1 MVTPVRML
9 DRLCACWLVL
19 ALVWTQTNSD
29 ETEQPQQPQQP
40 PQPQQ
45 PLQPR
50 NSSLPALS
58 RSRRFLNLF
67 SVIRCYKYFSV
78 VQTAQQLRWS
88 DKCPNFRRRIPNI
101 VFRKS
106 SLTPLHQVLQHALQL
121 QTRPQRHLLHRE
133 AVRRSRKYFS
143 HEKYFIS

>member
-29 ETEQPQQPQQP
+29 EAEQQ
-40 PQPQQ
+40 
-45 PLQPR
+45 QPR

-78 VQTAQQLRWS
+78 VQTAQQLR
-88 DKCPNFRRRIPNI
+88 
-101 VFRKS
+101 
-106 SLTPLHQVLQHALQL
+106 
-121 QTRPQRHLLHRE
+121 
-133 AVRRSRKYFS
+133 
-143 HEKYFIS
+143 

>member
-19 ALVWTQTNSD
+19 ALVWIETNSD
-29 ETEQPQQPQQP
+29 EAEQPLQP

-45 PLQPR
+45 PH

-67 SVIRCYKYFSV
+67 SVIRC
-78 VQTAQQLRWS
+78 
-88 DKCPNFRRRIPNI
+88 
-101 VFRKS
+101 
-106 SLTPLHQVLQHALQL
+106 
-121 QTRPQRHLLHRE
+121 
-133 AVRRSRKYFS
+133 
-143 HEKYFIS
+143 

>member
-29 ETEQPQQPQQP
+29 EEQPQQPQQP
-40 PQPQQ
+40 QYQPQQ
-45 PLQPR
+45 PPQPH

-78 VQTAQQLRWS
+78 VQSAQQLR
-88 DKCPNFRRRIPNI
+88 
-101 VFRKS
+101 
-106 SLTPLHQVLQHALQL
+106 
-121 QTRPQRHLLHRE
+121 
-133 AVRRSRKYFS
+133 
-143 HEKYFIS
+143 